1 MRRRWI
7 PAGGIMAALCM
18 LPSLAMA
25 AGEKAAD
32 LVVVADTRVLSGW
45 NLYFANLYNE
55 DMWLFATWAVVLT
68 TAMGVGL
75 GVIMDFVMKHTGIDL
90 SSREIVEH

>member
-1 MRRRWI
+1 MSRRWI
-7 PAGGIMAALCM
+7 PAGGLLAALSM
-18 LPSLAMA
+18 SPGWAWA
-25 AGEKAAD
+25 AAEKAAD

-75 GVIMDFVMKHTGIDL
+75 GVLMDLIMRHTGIDL
-90 SSREIVEH
+90 HSREIVEH